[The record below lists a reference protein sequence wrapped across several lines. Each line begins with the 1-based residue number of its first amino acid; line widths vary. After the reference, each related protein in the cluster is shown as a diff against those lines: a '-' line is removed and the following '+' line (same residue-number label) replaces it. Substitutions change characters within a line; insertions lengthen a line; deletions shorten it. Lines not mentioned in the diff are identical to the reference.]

1 MIGPTIVFL
10 CAASLVVTY
19 IVVVNRMLR
28 KDENWCDPTAY
39 TPLAEEPKQQFQ
51 FAQTV
56 RA

>member
-28 KDENWCDPTAY
+28 KDENWSDPTAFK
-39 TPLAEEPKQQFQ
+39 PLAKEPRQQLQ
-51 FAQTV
+51 FAQTA